1 MTSITTYP
9 EDGIQYYADDASGYL
24 ATRLSGVYSAEED
37 FTVTPAGGLDVQI
50 SAGHAWVHPTR
61 WIGRS
66 IIMQQ
71 PATLTMPEADATLPR
86 IDRILLRYNA
96 LARKTTLVAVSGT
109 PASTPVAPELA
120 RTDRTYDLCLALVAR
135 PAASTAITA
144 ADITDTRAD
153 EAVCGLMRDGVT
165 GIPTQQLVAQWQ
177 AAQAAQT
184 AAADALLEATQQQA
198 EALLGSYTGGYL
210 HTDALTLAPADWTDS
225 TGSYPYQCIAP
236 LALCTAQHVPLAVFA
251 PDSQLAA
258 TSAGVA
264 PLCETLA
271 GSVRFYART
280 RPGTTLTVQLT
291 LFGQQTPQEDPDPP
305 TDTAKAVLGQAIL
318 GKMILGRN
326 K

>member
-1 MTSITTYP
+1 MTSIITYP
-9 EDGIQYYADDASGYL
+9 EDGITYDAQDAAGYF
-24 ATRLSGVYSAEED
+24 ATRLSGVYSADQD

-50 SAGHAWVHPTR
+50 SAGHAWVHPSR

-71 PATLTMPEADATLPR
+71 PTTLTLPEADAALPR
-86 IDRILLRYNA
+86 IDRILLRYDA

-109 PASTPVAPELA
+109 PASTPAAPELT
-120 RTDRTYDLCLALVAR
+120 RTDRMYDLCLALVAR
-135 PAASTAITA
+135 PAASTVITA

-153 EAVCGLMRDGVT
+153 ETVCGLMRDGVT

-177 AAQAAQT
+177 AMQAAQT
-184 AAADALLEATQQQA
+184 AAADALLKTTQQQA

-210 HTDALTLAPADWTDS
+210 HTDPLTLAPADWTDS
-225 TGSYPYQCIAP
+225 TGGYPYQCIAP

-264 PLCETLA
+264 PLCEALA
-271 GSVRFYART
+271 GSVCFYART
-280 RPGTTLTVQLT
+280 KPSQPLTVQLT
-291 LFGQQTPQEDPDPP
+291 LFGPQKE
-305 TDTAKAVLGQAIL
+305 A
-318 GKMILGRN
+318 
-326 K
+326 

>member
-9 EDGIQYYADDASGYL
+9 EDGITYDAQDAAGYF
-24 ATRLSGVYSAEED
+24 ATRLSGVYSAEQD
-37 FTVTPAGGLDVQI
+37 FAVTPAGGLDVQI
-50 SAGHAWVHPTR
+50 SAGHAWVHPSR

-66 IIMQQ
+66 IVMQQ
-71 PATLTMPEADATLPR
+71 PATLTLPEADAALPR
-86 IDRILLRYNA
+86 IDRILLRYDA

-120 RTDRTYDLCLALVAR
+120 RTDRMYDLCLALVAR

-165 GIPTQQLVAQWQ
+165 GIPTQQLAEQWR
-177 AAQAAQT
+177 AAQAAQENALHT
-184 AAADALLEATQQQA
+184 AADTLLKTTKQQADALLRTTQQQA
-198 EALLGSYTGGYL
+198 DALLGSYTGGYL
-210 HTDALTLAPADWTDS
+210 CTDPLTLAPADWTES
-225 TGSYPYQCIAP
+225 TGSYPYQCIVP

-251 PDSQLAA
+251 PDSQAEA

-271 GSVRFYART
+271 GTVRFCART
-280 RPGTTLTVQLT
+280 KPTRPLTVQIT
-291 LFGQQTPQEDPDPP
+291 LFGPKKE
-305 TDTAKAVLGQAIL
+305 A
-318 GKMILGRN
+318 
-326 K
+326 

>member
-9 EDGIQYYADDASGYL
+9 EDGITYDAQDAAGYF
-24 ATRLSGVYSAEED
+24 ATRLSGVYSADQD

-50 SAGHAWVHPTR
+50 SAGHAWVHPSR

-71 PATLTMPEADATLPR
+71 PTALTLPEADAALPR
-86 IDRILLRYNA
+86 IDRILLRYDA

-109 PASTPVAPELA
+109 PASTPAAPELT
-120 RTDRTYDLCLALVAR
+120 RTDRIYDLCLASVAR

-165 GIPTQQLVAQWQ
+165 GIPTQKLVEQWQ
-177 AAQAAQT
+177 AAQAAQEKALRT
-184 AAADALLEATQQQA
+184 AADTLLKTTQQQA
-198 EALLGSYTGGYL
+198 DALLGSYTGGYL
-210 HTDALTLAPADWTDS
+210 HTDPLTLAPADWTES
-225 TGSYPYQCIAP
+225 TGSYPYQCIVP

-251 PDSQLAA
+251 PDSQAEA

-264 PLCETLA
+264 PLCEALA
-271 GSVRFYART
+271 GTVRFCART
-280 RPGTTLTVQLT
+280 KPTRPLTVQIT
-291 LFGQQTPQEDPDPP
+291 LFGPQKE
-305 TDTAKAVLGQAIL
+305 A
-318 GKMILGRN
+318 
-326 K
+326 

>member
-1 MTSITTYP
+1 MTGGIMISITTYP
-9 EDGIQYYADDASGYL
+9 EDGITYDAQDAAGYF
-24 ATRLSGVYSAEED
+24 ATRLSGVYSAEQD
-37 FTVTPAGGLDVQI
+37 FAVTPAGGLDVQV
-50 SAGHAWVHPTR
+50 SAGHAWVHPSR

-66 IIMQQ
+66 IIMKQ
-71 PATLTMPEADATLPR
+71 PTTLTLPGADTTLPR
-86 IDRILLRYNA
+86 IDRILLRYDA
-96 LARKTTLVAVSGT
+96 LARKTTLVTVSGT
-109 PASTPVAPELA
+109 PASIPTAPELT
-120 RTDRTYDLCLALVAR
+120 RTDRTYELCLALVAR
-135 PAASTAITA
+135 PAASTTITA

-153 EAVCGLMRDGVT
+153 ETVCGLMRDGVN
-165 GIPTQQLVAQWQ
+165 GIPTKKLVEQWQ
-177 AAQAAQT
+177 AAQNAM
-184 AAADALLEATQQQA
+184 QQQA
-198 EALLGSYTGGYL
+198 DALLGSYTGGYL

-264 PLCETLA
+264 PLCEALA

-291 LFGQQTPQEDPDPP
+291 LFGPQTTQPENPDPP
-305 TDTAKAVLGQAIL
+305 IDTASAVLGQAVL
-318 GKMILGRN
+318 GRMILGRN

>member
-9 EDGIQYYADDASGYL
+9 EDGITYDAQDAAGYF
-24 ATRLSGVYSAEED
+24 ATRLSGVYSADQD

-50 SAGHAWVHPTR
+50 SAGHAWVHPSR

-71 PATLTMPEADATLPR
+71 PTTLTLPEADAALPR
-86 IDRILLRYNA
+86 IDRILLRYDA

-109 PASTPVAPELA
+109 PASTPAAPELT
-120 RTDRTYDLCLALVAR
+120 RTDRIYDLCLASVAR
-135 PAASTAITA
+135 PAASTTITA

-165 GIPTQQLVAQWQ
+165 GIPTQKLVEQWQ
-177 AAQAAQT
+177 AAQAAQEKALRT
-184 AAADALLEATQQQA
+184 AADTLLKTTQQQADALLKTTQQQA
-198 EALLGSYTGGYL
+198 DALLRTTKQQADALLGSYTGGYL
-210 HTDALTLAPADWTDS
+210 HTDPLTLAPADWTDS
-225 TGSYPYQCIAP
+225 TGGYPYQCIAP

-264 PLCETLA
+264 PLCKALA
-271 GSVRFYART
+271 GSVCFYART
-280 RPGTTLTVQLT
+280 KPSTTLTVQLT
-291 LFGQQTPQEDPDPP
+291 LFGPQKE
-305 TDTAKAVLGQAIL
+305 A
-318 GKMILGRN
+318 
-326 K
+326 

>member
-9 EDGIQYYADDASGYL
+9 EDGITYDAQDAAGYF
-24 ATRLSGVYSAEED
+24 ATRLSGVYSADQD

-50 SAGHAWVHPTR
+50 SAGHAWVHPSR

-71 PATLTMPEADATLPR
+71 PTTLTLPEADAALPR
-86 IDRILLRYNA
+86 IDRILLRYDA

-109 PASTPVAPELA
+109 PASTPAAPELT
-120 RTDRTYDLCLALVAR
+120 RTDRIYDLCLASVAR

-165 GIPTQQLVAQWQ
+165 GIPTQKLVEQWQ
-177 AAQAAQT
+177 AAQAAQEKALRT
-184 AAADALLEATQQQA
+184 AADTLLKTTQQQA
-198 EALLGSYTGGYL
+198 DALLGSYTGGYL
-210 HTDALTLAPADWTDS
+210 HTDPLTLAPADWTES
-225 TGSYPYQCIAP
+225 TGSYPYQCIVP

-251 PDSQLAA
+251 PDSQAEA

-264 PLCETLA
+264 PLCEALA
-271 GSVRFYART
+271 GTVRFCART
-280 RPGTTLTVQLT
+280 KPTRPLTVQIT
-291 LFGQQTPQEDPDPP
+291 LFGPQKE
-305 TDTAKAVLGQAIL
+305 A
-318 GKMILGRN
+318 
-326 K
+326 

>member
-9 EDGIQYYADDASGYL
+9 EDGITYDAQDAAGYF
-24 ATRLSGVYSAEED
+24 ATRLSGVYSADQD

-50 SAGHAWVHPTR
+50 SAGHAWVHPSR

-71 PATLTMPEADATLPR
+71 PTTLTLPEADTALPR
-86 IDRILLRYNA
+86 IDRILLRYDA

-109 PASTPVAPELA
+109 PASTPAAPELT
-120 RTDRTYDLCLALVAR
+120 RTDRMYDLCLALVAR
-135 PAASTAITA
+135 PAASTVITA

-153 EAVCGLMRDGVT
+153 ETVCGLMRDGVT
-165 GIPTQQLVAQWQ
+165 GIPTQQLVEQWQ
-177 AAQAAQT
+177 ATQAAMQQR
-184 AAADALLEATQQQA
+184 AD
-198 EALLGSYTGGYL
+198 ALLGSYTAGYL
-210 HTDALTLAPADWTDS
+210 HTNSITIAPADWTDS

-251 PDSQLAA
+251 PGSQIAA

-271 GSVRFYART
+271 GSVCFYART
-280 RPGTTLTVQLT
+280 KPSTTLTVQLT
-291 LFGQQTPQEDPDPP
+291 LFGPQKE
-305 TDTAKAVLGQAIL
+305 A
-318 GKMILGRN
+318 
-326 K
+326 